1 MNKNNNKANFRLFL
15 GIVNI
20 LIYEIIMLAILY
32 ICYKEYNLFN
42 SNEYI
47 IISIFYL
54 ALFVIFGRLF
64 DSFNIG
70 ETTTT
75 DLFISNSLTLIF
87 NNFFLYIVLCLTR
100 LTLVGIVPMIIL
112 QVFGMI
118 AAAILL
124 TIEDSFIRGKYP
136 PEKFICIYGEEHNDL
151 IGKLNNPK
159 DLSMSIVKTINI
171 KDINYSEIDVLF
183 RNIDGIITLDVHHPD
198 KKKLFKVCY
207 KKRLMIYDM
216 PSITDMLI
224 ASGEILHIVDTPIIK
239 VNKFGPNK
247 FESIIKRMI
256 DIFGSFVLI
265 VITSPIMLLTAIAV
279 KLNDGGSVFYKQSRL
294 TKDGKQFKII
304 KFRSMVMNAEDKTG
318 AVLAKVDDDRIT
330 SVGKLIRKCRIDELP
345 QFFNILKGDMSFVGP
360 RPERIEIYDEITK
373 TMPEFDYRLCV
384 KAGLT
389 GYAQIYGKY
398 NTTLRDKLLLDLYYI
413 EKYSLVEDIKL
424 LILTLKVVFKPES
437 SEGIKD
443 NK

>member
-1 MNKNNNKANFRLFL
+1 MNNKNNKANAK
-15 GIVNI
+15 IVLSLTNI
-20 LIYEIIMLAILY
+20 LIYEVIMLAI
-32 ICYKEYNLFN
+32 IMTCYVNYYFYY
-42 SNEYI
+42 SNGYVV
-47 IISIFYL
+47 FFLMYL
-54 ALFVIFGRLF
+54 GLLAVFGKLF
-64 DSFNIG
+64 DFFNLG

-75 DLFISNSLTLIF
+75 DLYISHSLTLLFSNGFI
-87 NNFFLYIVLCLTR
+87 YIVLCLI
-100 LTLVGIVPMIIL
+100 TLRIIPIWPFIL
-112 QVFGMI
+112 MQVIGMI
-118 AAAILL
+118 FAALL
-124 TIEDSFIRGKYP
+124 LIGEDAYLRKHYP
-136 PEKFICIYGEEHNDL
+136 PAKFICIYGEEHTDL

-171 KDINYSEIDVLF
+171 KDIKYKELDVLF

-224 ASGEILHIVDTPIIK
+224 ASGEILHMVDTPIIK
-239 VNKFGPNK
+239 VNKFGPNQ
-247 FESIIKRMI
+247 FERIIKRFI
-256 DIFGSFVLI
+256 DILGSFILVVL
-265 VITSPIMLLTAIAV
+265 TSPIMLITALAI

-294 TKDGKQFKII
+294 TRDGKEFKII

-318 AVLAKVDDDRIT
+318 AVFAKVDDDRIT
-330 SVGKLIRKCRIDELP
+330 SVGKIIRKFRIDELP
-345 QFFNILKGDMSFVGP
+345 QMLNILKGDMSFVGP

-398 NTTLRDKLLLDLYYI
+398 NTPLRDKLLLDLYYI
-413 EKYSLVEDIKL
+413 EKYSIIEDIKL
-424 LILTLKVVFKPES
+424 LILTLKVIFKPES
-437 SEGIKD
+437 TEGVK
-443 NK
+443 N